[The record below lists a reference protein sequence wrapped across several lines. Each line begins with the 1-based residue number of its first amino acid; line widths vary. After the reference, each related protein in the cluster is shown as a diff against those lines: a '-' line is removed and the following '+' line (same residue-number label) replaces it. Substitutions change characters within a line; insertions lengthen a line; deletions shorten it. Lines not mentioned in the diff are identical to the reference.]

1 MQNRQDKPFPC
12 SFSRAQTNTLLTPLN
27 SIDYC
32 FQTQYL
38 FFSPKWTP
46 RFFWAIP
53 VIRPTSPF
61 DKHGAGGTNAH
72 DLPGVLRDGSLWYNQ
87 GGRCFVSGCL
97 FWFLQNFVGDQ
108 PPSLDI
114 SGISVWNTKQFGFF
128 TIVSRVLKLEVVE
141 TCHDSQGFPK
151 PLEKPGSFQ
160 VMLLGGCGVGLGAV
174 PLLWCLWHE
183 CVWRLEN
190 TWKGKVWFHRFLA
203 YK

>member
-141 TCHDSQGFPK
+141 TCHDSQGFPNHWRNR
-151 PLEKPGSFQ
+151 
-160 VMLLGGCGVGLGAV
+160 GVSRWCCWAV
-174 PLLWCLWHE
+174 A
-183 CVWRLEN
+183 VW
-190 TWKGKVWFHRFLA
+190 A
-203 YK
+203 